1 MRSASLAVMK
11 AVISVDNIERS
22 ECGLRTSGQPSQ
34 NRPLTSLGIPRRKS
48 PTLDVATSAQVL
60 LFVVPFLCLR
70 RRARRGPWM
79 QGKCASTSSGSRKKK
94 VRSLAPNGISQVTAS
109 SSAGAHETSSSSC
122 GKASPCPQTDRNART
137 RSGETLLEVA
147 LMPSSVVV
155 RRYIHLPAARADPL
169 RSTPRMEKCCTTAVT
184 PPTMDPDQRK
194 SRRSSIYTERHAPLR
209 DLLSCPT
216 SACFAEGDLSAA

>member
-109 SSAGAHETSSSSC
+109 SSAGAHETYDRARVAARQVHVDRLTGMHAQGLARHCLKLFSC
-122 GKASPCPQTDRNART
+122 LLASRYVGTFTSQLLALILFDRHHVW
-137 RSGETLLEVA
+137 RSA
-147 LMPSSVVV
+147 V
-155 RRYIHLPAARADPL
+155 RRLLRLLRWIRIRANRDEIASIPNVTHL
-169 RSTPRMEKCCTTAVT
+169 
-184 PPTMDPDQRK
+184 
-194 SRRSSIYTERHAPLR
+194 
-209 DLLSCPT
+209 
-216 SACFAEGDLSAA
+216 